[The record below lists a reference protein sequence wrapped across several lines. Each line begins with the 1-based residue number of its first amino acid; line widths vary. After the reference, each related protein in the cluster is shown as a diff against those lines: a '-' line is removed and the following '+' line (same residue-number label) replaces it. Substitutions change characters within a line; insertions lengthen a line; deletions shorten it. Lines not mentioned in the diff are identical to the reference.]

1 MTNHFIGIYEDKIS
15 PKNMPEIHL
24 PSRLAAR
31 KILAYA
37 KDKGLFTTFAE
48 TSWRQHDALCET
60 GEEFFKEVRENKL
73 TNIL

>member
-1 MTNHFIGIYEDKIS
+1 MTDHFIGIYEDKIS
-15 PKNMPEIHL
+15 PENMPEIHL
-24 PSRLAAR
+24 PSRLAVR

-60 GEEFFKEVRENKL
+60 EEEFFKEVREAKL
-73 TNIL
+73 ANIL